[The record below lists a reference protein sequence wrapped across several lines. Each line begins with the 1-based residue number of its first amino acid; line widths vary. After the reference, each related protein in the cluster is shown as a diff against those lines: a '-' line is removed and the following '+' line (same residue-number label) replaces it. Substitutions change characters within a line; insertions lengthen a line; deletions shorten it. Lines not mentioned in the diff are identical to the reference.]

1 MVASSAISLPETVML
16 RDLADSSGVSSL
28 PLNIKDQ
35 RRYFEGHRQTDLDTT
50 VSTTST
56 PCSPEKVRHLS
67 HFKLSTNTD
76 IRVDKARWV
85 VSHYERSW

>member
-56 PCSPEKVRHLS
+56 PCSPEKVSASIAFQAQYQHRYS
-67 HFKLSTNTD
+67 S
-76 IRVDKARWV
+76 R
-85 VSHYERSW
+85 